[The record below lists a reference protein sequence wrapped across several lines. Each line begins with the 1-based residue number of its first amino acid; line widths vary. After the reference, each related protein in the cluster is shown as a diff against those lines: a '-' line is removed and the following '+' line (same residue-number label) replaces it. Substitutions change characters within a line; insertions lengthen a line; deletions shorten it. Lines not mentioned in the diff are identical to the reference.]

1 MRTFHSNILVVG
13 DVMVDKYWFGDSNR
27 ISPEAPVP
35 VVKIITKEDRIGGAG
50 NVALNVAN
58 LHGKV
63 TLLSIVG
70 NDENSLLLE
79 QKLIEKNVNPVL
91 VRSPKIPT
99 VVKLRVVARNQQMI
113 RCDFEM
119 PPDDKDEKVL
129 FEKFMELLPKY
140 DIVIF
145 SDYGKGALNSI
156 KKMIFEAN
164 KLNIPSLVD
173 PKGEDFSKYT
183 GAFAITP
190 NKTELREIVG
200 SWNNECDLNVKA
212 EALRHSLNLKY
223 LILTRS
229 EEGMTLYG
237 NERQFSIKA
246 QAKEVFD
253 VSGAGD
259 SAIAVLGLMLGNG
272 YSIDEALKYSNK
284 AGGIVVGKF
293 GTAPIEYSELFE
305 EEEK

>member
-1 MRTFHSNILVVG
+1 MKTFHSNILVVG
-13 DVMVDKYWFGDSNR
+13 DVMLDKYWFGDSDR

-35 VVKIITKEDRIGGAG
+35 VVKVMTKEDRLGGAG
-50 NVALNVAN
+50 NVALNVAS
-58 LHGKV
+58 LQGRV

-79 QKLIEKNVNPVL
+79 RKLIEKNVNPVL
-91 VRSPKIPT
+91 VRSPKLPT
-99 VVKLRVVARNQQMI
+99 IVKLRVVARNQQMI

-119 PPDDKDEKVL
+119 PPDEKDERVL
-129 FEKFMELLPKY
+129 FEKYLELLPNY
-140 DIVIF
+140 DLVIF
-145 SDYGKGALNSI
+145 SDYGKGSLRNV
-156 KKMIFEAN
+156 KKMIAEAN

-173 PKGEDFSKYT
+173 PKGNDFDKYS
-183 GAFAITP
+183 GAYAITP
-190 NKTELREIVG
+190 NKAELRVIVG
-200 SWNNECDLNVKA
+200 DWLNEEALNAKA
-212 EALRHSLNLKY
+212 ESLRQTLNLKY

-237 NERQFSIKA
+237 QDRRFSIKA

-259 SAIAVLGLMLGNG
+259 SAIAVLGLLLANG
-272 YSIDEALKYSNK
+272 YSIDEAVKYSNK

-293 GTAPIEYSELFE
+293 GTAPVEYSELFE
-305 EEEK
+305 EE